1 MYIKN
6 YINVFSLFR
15 GLIRADQ
22 NAYRQINSSDSYESE
37 GPGPTDPVPLVSSSE
52 EKAEP
57 SHSAATSSER
67 YSGTPSGGGS
77 GTPPSGGGWGV
88 WVIALLAQLPP
99 LFTPQG
105 GWPIYSYRWSVID
118 LVQALGTITF
128 TYVNGIPYVV
138 WLLILANG
146 FIRYKVFFAKKT
158 IELLDSVNWES
169 FITSLDQVVQ
179 VRPYKELPLLEIE
192 SHIFVLP
199 YIELPLL

>member
-6 YINVFSLFR
+6 YINIFSLMR

-22 NAYRQINSSDSYESE
+22 NSNIQINSSDSYESE

-52 EKAEP
+52 EKAE
-57 SHSAATSSER
+57 R
-67 YSGTPSGGGS
+67 YSGT
-77 GTPPSGGGWGV
+77 PSGGGWGV

-158 IELLDSVNWES
+158 SELLDSVNWES
-169 FITSLDQVVQ
+169 FIASLDQVVQ
-179 VRPYKELPLLEIE
+179 VRPFKELPLLEIE